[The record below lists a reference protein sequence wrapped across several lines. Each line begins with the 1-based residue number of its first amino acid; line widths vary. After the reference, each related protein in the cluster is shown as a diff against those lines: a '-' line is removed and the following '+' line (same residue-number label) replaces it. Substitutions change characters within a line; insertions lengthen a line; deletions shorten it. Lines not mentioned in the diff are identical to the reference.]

1 MKKLLKFFA
10 VPAILALGLLTGC
23 SNDVD
28 PIDLNV
34 TVSTDKPQ
42 LDNPKNLGYGVLLTW
57 RQVKDNG
64 SFKVTR
70 KAARKKCLHIT
81 LLTTATLTL

>member
-42 LDNPKNLGYGVLLTW
+42 LDNPKNSATASCSLGD
-57 RQVKDNG
+57 R
-64 SFKVTR
+64 
-70 KAARKKCLHIT
+70 
-81 LLTTATLTL
+81 